1 MKIKY
6 QRIAALTAFSW
17 IIGIVSSYFLPAG
30 TMIILQYSL
39 EGSASLVTS
48 SPYALLMYPALMT
61 VLSLIFCLLKYIE
74 PRKKNLVH
82 STVAL
87 NSTVTVAFIVLL
99 SVQCITVGQSFS
111 WLTVNPSW
119 IMTMIGILL
128 IIVGNYLP
136 KTKPNFSIGI
146 RTPWTLSDDDIW
158 RKTHRIAGVLFILAG
173 LAVTVIS
180 TLDMANKQAFV
191 LTIVISAALLSVIYS
206 LVLWLRKSAQ

>member
-6 QRIAALTAFSW
+6 QRFAALTAFSW

-146 RTPWTLSDDDIW
+146 RTPWTLSDDGIW